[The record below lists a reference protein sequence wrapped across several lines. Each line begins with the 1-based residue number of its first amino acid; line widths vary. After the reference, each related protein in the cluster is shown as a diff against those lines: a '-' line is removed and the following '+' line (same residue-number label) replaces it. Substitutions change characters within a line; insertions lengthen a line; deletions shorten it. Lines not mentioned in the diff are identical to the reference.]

1 MEELEYYKLMM
12 GYLSSSDQRPKNI
25 EIRVKPQGTS
35 SCKRFRPTH
44 TAAYNER
51 YHKSRIMEILEY
63 SIISGYEVD
72 SSIYYTGFDGL
83 MYKRI
88 YVGKGCEI
96 VISREDYERLWDE
109 AFKNTRK
116 GER

>member
-1 MEELEYYKLMM
+1 MEGFEYYKLMM

-88 YVGKGCEI
+88 YVGKVCEI